1 MKTTVHNADRR
12 SQNGG
17 FEAYKK
23 KEKKVRRAWHRI
35 RAAVFWAVLLVFGVT
50 GLLIPLRPTK
60 SVNEKRKL
68 AQFPKLTATSLWNGE
83 FFSDTATWYTD
94 TFPMR
99 EALIKGA
106 GAFENLYGIR
116 NEVIYGSADTT
127 TDSIPDAD
135 GQTAAP
141 LLTDTSSAGS
151 TAVTAEASGTGT
163 SEADA
168 GGTIG
173 QTPEVAGNVY
183 VSGDRAFS
191 IFYFATASMD
201 TYASMIN
208 TVKYKVGDSVNV
220 YDLVA
225 PTSFGVYLSED
236 VQQSM
241 GGSSEKKA
249 IAYIE
254 SRLQSNVTAVD
265 FFDDLVSLNSQYLY
279 FRTDHHWTALG
290 AYYAYC
296 KFCQAKGI
304 EPQNLGQFEQAEYD
318 GFLGTLYSGS
328 DQSAALAANPDS
340 VIAYIPPET
349 NEETI
354 TRTDGSSFTWPII
367 RDGNELSAGNKYLTF
382 IGGDQPMVEIDNPDI
397 TDGSTCVVVK
407 DSYGNAFVPFLVGH
421 YQKVIVLDYRYY
433 TGNATQLVKDTGA
446 SDVIFVNCVD
456 VITEDTA
463 MQMNALFQ

>member
-1 MKTTVHNADRR
+1 MKTTDKDAEGRAR
-12 SQNGG
+12 KGS

-23 KEKKVRRAWHRI
+23 KEKRTRRAWHRI
-35 RAAVFWAVLLVFGVT
+35 RSAVFWTVLLVFGVT
-50 GLLIPLRPTK
+50 GLLIPLRPTR
-60 SVNEKRKL
+60 SVNEKREL
-68 AQFPKLTATSLWNGE
+68 AHFPKLTAASLWNGD
-83 FFSDTATWYTD
+83 FFSDVVTWYTD
-94 TFPMR
+94 TFPTR

-116 NEVIYGSADTT
+116 NEVIYGNADTS
-127 TDSIPDAD
+127 TDSIPDTD
-135 GQTAAP
+135 SQSAAP
-141 LLTDTSSAGS
+141 LLTDTAPAESSAETAQGS
-151 TAVTAEASGTGT
+151 GAETA
-163 SEADA
+163 EADA

-191 IFYFATASMD
+191 IFYFATDNMD

-208 TVKYKVGDSVNV
+208 TVKYKVGDGVNV

-249 IAYIE
+249 IAYID

-304 EPQNLGQFEQAEYD
+304 EPQNLGQLQQVEYD

-340 VIAYIPPET
+340 VIAYIPSET

-421 YQKVIVLDYRYY
+421 YQRVFVLDYRYY

-456 VITEDTA
+456 VITESTA

>member
-1 MKTTVHNADRR
+1 MKTTDKDSRR
-12 SQNGG
+12 ARESG

-23 KEKKVRRAWHRI
+23 KEKRERRKWHRI
-35 RAAVFWAVLLVFGVT
+35 RSCVFVIIILALCVT

-60 SVNEKRKL
+60 SVNEKRRL
-68 AQFPKLTATSLWNGE
+68 ARFPKLTAASLWNGD
-83 FFSDTATWYTD
+83 FFSDVATWYTD
-94 TFPMR
+94 TFPPR

-116 NEVIYGSADTT
+116 NEVIYGNADTT
-127 TDSIPDAD
+127 TDSIPDTES
-135 GQTAAP
+135 QTAAP
-141 LLTDTSSAGS
+141 LLTDTAPTDSATS
-151 TAVTAEASGTGT
+151 TAESVGDTA
-163 SEADA
+163 EADA

-191 IFYFATASMD
+191 IFYFATANMD

-208 TVKYKVGDSVNV
+208 TVKYKVGDNVNV

-249 IAYIE
+249 IAYID
-254 SRLQSNVTAVD
+254 SRLQSNVTPVD

-296 KFCQAKGI
+296 KFCQAKGL
-304 EPQNLGQFEQAEYD
+304 EPQNLGQMQQVEYD

-328 DQSAALAANPDS
+328 DQSPALAANPDS
-340 VIAYIPPET
+340 VIAYIPSET

-382 IGGDQPMVEIDNPDI
+382 IGGDQPMVEIDNPAI

-446 SDVIFVNCVD
+446 GDVIFVNCVD
-456 VITEDTA
+456 VITSTTA